1 MGKSNRIKANKALKA
16 SKAPLTKKKG
26 KGMPSW
32 LMTLITLVVTA
43 AVLLTVAFGLL
54 SANGVFNR
62 MRVSLSSDHYK
73 INTNM
78 MSYYFYTQYQSFQT
92 EYESYLSYLSLDKS
106 KSLKEQEFGKDTTKY
121 DASFLGEFEGTWFD
135 YFMNQTVVSA
145 KGILLYCEEA
155 NARGIT
161 LDDNDMA
168 EIETNIESIRTTAST
183 YGYTLNNYLAASF
196 GPGVKLT
203 DVRKAIE
210 YSALANKCMNAI
222 VDELELAATEE
233 RIENRYNETKNNFN
247 SIDYSTY
254 TFTVDYTEIAKEELG
269 SDHTDAELKENEAK
283 VLAAYQTA
291 VQKAKDRAT
300 ALEKADS
307 ADAFMKMVCEFVAE
321 DAVED
326 IYNSQTIKDEDKPS
340 DEDVKAIKLALRS
353 AVVDELMAGKGTAE
367 PVVTLKDGDT
377 IASVYGKTVTAE
389 YAKTLNTV
397 KTNLFNSV
405 NTEKKKILED
415 KASYVAENEFSEW
428 AFADGR
434 VAGEKK
440 VVVEGDGKEEGEI
453 KKEQGYSYV
462 SAYYL
467 RAAQYRNTEKARD
480 VAYAIYDTAEKAA
493 AAITE
498 LGKIETMS
506 LEEFEKAVAGATGNT
521 HIEDC
526 VRGYLNSD
534 IFDEWLY
541 GSATALGAITQTPLE
556 LATNNYSVAYYYGEG
571 DEHWHIAVKETLIS
585 EDYDAEYAAIEEK
598 YSITVNEKAL
608 AKVSA

>member
-291 VQKAKDRAT
+291 VQRAW
-300 ALEKADS
+300 
-307 ADAFMKMVCEFVAE
+307 
-321 DAVED
+321 
-326 IYNSQTIKDEDKPS
+326 
-340 DEDVKAIKLALRS
+340 
-353 AVVDELMAGKGTAE
+353 
-367 PVVTLKDGDT
+367 
-377 IASVYGKTVTAE
+377 IA
-389 YAKTLNTV
+389 
-397 KTNLFNSV
+397 
-405 NTEKKKILED
+405 
-415 KASYVAENEFSEW
+415 
-428 AFADGR
+428 
-434 VAGEKK
+434 
-440 VVVEGDGKEEGEI
+440 
-453 KKEQGYSYV
+453 
-462 SAYYL
+462 
-467 RAAQYRNTEKARD
+467 
-480 VAYAIYDTAEKAA
+480 
-493 AAITE
+493 
-498 LGKIETMS
+498 
-506 LEEFEKAVAGATGNT
+506 
-521 HIEDC
+521 
-526 VRGYLNSD
+526 
-534 IFDEWLY
+534 
-541 GSATALGAITQTPLE
+541 
-556 LATNNYSVAYYYGEG
+556 
-571 DEHWHIAVKETLIS
+571 
-585 EDYDAEYAAIEEK
+585 
-598 YSITVNEKAL
+598 
-608 AKVSA
+608 